1 MGKHVPLIPI
11 IPIALFMQWGIGFM
25 GPINPL
31 AHRTWN
37 LYILVTM
44 DVYVTKWV
52 EAKALTN
59 NNATTTTR
67 FLYKH
72 IITRFGCSMELIND
86 QGDHFTNE
94 TIKNFIAKFMINHK
108 KATTY
113 YP

>member
-1 MGKHVPLIPI
+1 
-11 IPIALFMQWGIGFM
+11 M

-31 AHRTWN
+31 AHRIGN
-37 LYILVTM
+37 RYILVATY
-44 DVYVTKWV
+44 VYVTKWV
-52 EAKALTN
+52 EAKALRN

-67 FLYKH
+67 FFYKH

-86 QGDHFTNE
+86 QGDPFINE
-94 TIKNFIAKFMINHK
+94 TIKIFIVEFMINHK